1 MTSFRLIAILACR
14 PRPPIHRGI
23 VERVPQGQF
32 ENTFPRTY
40 SSIEGNANFSIRD
53 ELTPSNWDASRGGRT
68 MGRRIRIGG
77 YGYSSSFSIGSW
89 CPRSF
94 LARHINHLSFIFRV
108 ISPADVA
115 LVCTKPPPLPSST
128 LPRGIRPKTG
138 PFSLTR
144 SKSCGQIYGRVSL
157 RREENGRKKVFENP
171 YTGVPSTVRRSLA
184 NYRYRSR
191 VKH

>member
-77 YGYSSSFSIGSW
+77 YGYCSSFSIGSW

-115 LVCTKPPPLPSST
+115 LVCTKHHPC
-128 LPRGIRPKTG
+128 PR
-138 PFSLTR
+138 
-144 SKSCGQIYGRVSL
+144 Q
-157 RREENGRKKVFENP
+157 
-171 YTGVPSTVRRSLA
+171 
-184 NYRYRSR
+184 RYREGS
-191 VKH
+191 VLKPALFP

>member
-1 MTSFRLIAILACR
+1 MGR
-14 PRPPIHRGI
+14 
-23 VERVPQGQF
+23 VEG
-32 ENTFPRTY
+32 RTY
-40 SSIEGNANFSIRD
+40 D
-53 ELTPSNWDASRGGRT
+53 
-68 MGRRIRIGG
+68 GRRIRIGG
-77 YGYSSSFSIGSW
+77 YGYCSSFSIGSW